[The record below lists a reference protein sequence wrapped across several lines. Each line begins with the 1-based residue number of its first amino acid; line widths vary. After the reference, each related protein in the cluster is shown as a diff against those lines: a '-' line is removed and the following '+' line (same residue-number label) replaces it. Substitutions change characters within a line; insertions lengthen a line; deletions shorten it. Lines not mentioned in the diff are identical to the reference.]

1 MFHVR
6 CPLRWSDLDAQGHV
20 NNAIIV
26 DYLQEARVAFLRSG
40 PASDLLDAGV
50 VVVGHEVEYRRAIDY
65 SDDGVDVQ
73 LGVAGLGAARIVV
86 SYELRQAGELA
97 VAARTLLCPFDFD
110 AQAPTRIPAPY
121 RAFFEAHRVEAEPLR
136 ELTAPPLEGRG
147 TAVPLR
153 VRWSDLDSYGHVN
166 NAKVFD
172 YLQQARI
179 TATTTWDP
187 DMARAG
193 SSGSRHL
200 WLVARQ
206 DVDYV
211 AQMDHRMEPYEV
223 RVAPVAL
230 GSSSITLAAEIVDPA
245 DGTLF
250 VRGHTILVCADLDG
264 RKTPLDDG
272 TRGRLERHLV
282 PPAA

>member
-1 MFHVR
+1 MFEVR

-20 NNAIIV
+20 NNAIVV

-65 SDDGVDVQ
+65 SDDGVDVS
-73 LGVAGLGAARIVV
+73 LGVAELGAARIAL

-97 VAARTLLCPFDFD
+97 VVARTLLCPFDFE
-110 AQAPTRIPAPY
+110 AQAPTRILPEY
-121 RAFFEAHRVEAEPLR
+121 REFLQAHRVEAEPLR
-136 ELTAPPLEGRG
+136 ALTAPPLEGRG
-147 TAVPLR
+147 TRVPLP
-153 VRWSDLDSYGHVN
+153 VRWTDLDSYGHIN

-179 TATTTWDP
+179 SATTAWDP
-187 DMARAG
+187 DMARVG
-193 SSGSRHL
+193 SAGSRHL

-230 GSSSITLAAEIVDPA
+230 GSSSITLAAEILDPEA
-245 DGTLF
+245 GTLF
-250 VRGHTILVCADLDG
+250 VRGRTILVCADLDG
-264 RKTPLDDG
+264 RKTPLDET
-272 TRGRLERHLV
+272 TRQRLEGHLV
-282 PPAA
+282 T

>member
-1 MFHVR
+1 MFEVR

-20 NNAIIV
+20 NNAVVV
-26 DYLQEARVAFLRSG
+26 DYLQEARVAFLRAG

-50 VVVGHEVEYRRAIDY
+50 VVVGHQVEYRRAIDY
-65 SDDGVDVQ
+65 SDDGVDVR
-73 LGVAGLGAARIVV
+73 LGVAELGAARIAL

-97 VAARTLLCPFDFD
+97 VVAWTLLCPFDFD
-110 AQAPTRIPAPY
+110 AQAPTRIRPEY
-121 RAFFEAHRVEAEPLR
+121 RGYFEAHRVAAEPMRALA
-136 ELTAPPLEGRG
+136 APSLEGRG
-147 TAVPLR
+147 TAVPLP
-153 VRWSDLDSYGHVN
+153 VRWTDLDSYGHIN

-179 TATTTWDP
+179 TATTEWDP
-187 DMARAG
+187 DMARVG

-211 AQMDHRMEPYEV
+211 TQMDHRMEPYEV

-230 GSSSITLAAEIVDPA
+230 GSSSITLAAEILDPA
-245 DGTLF
+245 DGTLY
-250 VRGHTILVCADLDG
+250 VRGRTILVCADLDG
-264 RKTPLDDG
+264 RKTPLDDA
-272 TRGRLERHLV
+272 TRRRLEAHLI
-282 PPAA
+282 